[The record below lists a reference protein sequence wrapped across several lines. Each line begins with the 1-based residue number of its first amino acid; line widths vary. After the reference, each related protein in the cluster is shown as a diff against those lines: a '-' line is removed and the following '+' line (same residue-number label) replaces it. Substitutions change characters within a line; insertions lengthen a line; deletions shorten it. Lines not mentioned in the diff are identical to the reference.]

1 MIYVMELD
9 VTFSTGLHELPAL
22 VGNEGARETAMIEI
36 KRKYISAL
44 LTKCEVK
51 IAGYWSVKNSMAA
64 SVLKNTSDPNNIFG
78 RPYEADSQRKLF
90 EIQRQTLFTNTR
102 NSYGNKMAVA
112 FAVIFMA
119 HIEKQLLTSYKPH
132 KLFLCERY
140 IDDIFCVWTIPET
153 ESNNFI
159 DFADPFYATFRFTRE
174 MSSEKIIFLDTEVFT
189 GQIFTDRKILDV

>member
-9 VTFSTGLHELPAL
+9 VTFSTGLNELPAL

-44 LTKCEVK
+44 MTKCEVK
-51 IAGYWSVKNSMAA
+51 TAGYWSVKNSMATF
-64 SVLKNTSDPNNIFG
+64 VLKNTSDPNNIFG

-102 NSYGNKMAVA
+102 ITMGTKMAVA

-119 HIEKQLLTSYKPH
+119 HIEKQLLTGYKPH
-132 KLFLCERY
+132 KPFLWKRYTNDIFLCVDHSRNRNEQ
-140 IDDIFCVWTIPET
+140 
-153 ESNNFI
+153 
-159 DFADPFYATFRFTRE
+159 
-174 MSSEKIIFLDTEVFT
+174 LH
-189 GQIFTDRKILDV
+189 

>member
-9 VTFSTGLHELPAL
+9 VTFSTGLNERPAL

-51 IAGYWSVKNSMAA
+51 VAGYWSIKNSMAA
-64 SVLKNTSDPNNIFG
+64 SVLKNNSDPNNIFG

-90 EIQRQTLFTNTR
+90 EIQRQTLAIAMGT
-102 NSYGNKMAVA
+102 KMAVA

-132 KLFLCERY
+132 KSFLCERY
-140 IDDIFCVWTIPET
+140 IDDIFCV
-153 ESNNFI
+153 
-159 DFADPFYATFRFTRE
+159 
-174 MSSEKIIFLDTEVFT
+174 
-189 GQIFTDRKILDV
+189 

>member
-9 VTFSTGLHELPAL
+9 VTFSTGLNERPAL

-90 EIQRQTLFTNTR
+90 EIQRQTLAIAMGT
-102 NSYGNKMAVA
+102 KMAVA

-132 KLFLCERY
+132 KSFLCERY

-159 DFADPFYATFRFTRE
+159 DFADPFYATFRFKRE
-174 MSSEKIIFLDTEVFT
+174 MSSEKIVFLDTEVFT
-189 GQIFTDRKILDV
+189 RQRFIDRKILDV

>member
-9 VTFSTGLHELPAL
+9 VTFSTGLNERPAL
-22 VGNEGARETAMIEI
+22 VGAEGARETAVIEI

-51 IAGYWSVKNSMAA
+51 IAGYRSVKNSMAA

-78 RPYEADSQRKLF
+78 KPYEADSQRKLF
-90 EIQRQTLFTNTR
+90 EIQRQTLAIAMGT
-102 NSYGNKMAVA
+102 KMAVA

-132 KLFLCERY
+132 KSFLCKRY
-140 IDDIFCVWTIPET
+140 IDDIFCV
-153 ESNNFI
+153 
-159 DFADPFYATFRFTRE
+159 
-174 MSSEKIIFLDTEVFT
+174 
-189 GQIFTDRKILDV
+189 